1 MSYRSVK
8 RLLGEQSLERK
19 AHLIFGSFL
28 IILIF
33 GTFWWVNSIS
43 ERIIRENMEQRA
55 DELVSVVLLRLHYN
69 KFGTYYFNEHKH
81 AEKLANEILPS
92 QTKYGVLITDESK
105 IQPDNQ
111 TFQNI
116 KPVLAD
122 PGEKLLMAEIE
133 KKLVGKRGPATDA
146 ELLKKVDDIVTNQ
159 TDSSP
164 IYYEGVNANRTFH
177 SVYQYYVPLKFTAT
191 CLECHSQVA
200 PQTADGNGTVQL
212 FGEDPPLHILRI
224 ELPSLGLRKAI
235 NRSRASII
243 AIAIASAFISMF
255 AMYVVVRYV
264 VVKPLN
270 HLRSV
275 SDEISKGN
283 TYLRADLQTG
293 DEFQSLASSFNK
305 MLRHLVDTQ
314 SKLRDVNLDLDAKV
328 DELAQLNLQLYG
340 SNKLKSEFLANMSH
354 ELRTPLNSIIGFS
367 EVLQNFDTLNE
378 KQRKF
383 ARNIQESGRVLLE
396 MINEILDLAKIE
408 AGKMQLKPTEF
419 DLRSVIDAHCRIV
432 RSLVDEKNIELESN
446 CQDDIP
452 LVFQDQAK
460 FQQILTNLISNAI
473 KFTPEGGQITV
484 HTQRNLSNFSVTVED
499 TGVGIAEDDMEIIF
513 EKFRQGKSATGESVL
528 TREYAGTGLGLS
540 IVKELCIL
548 LGGSVSVDSELGKGS
563 RFIVD
568 LPLNCPI
575 EAQRDS
581 DMAAKFNQITRDQSK
596 TPLIPEKKAA
606 KSERNGS
613 SDEKK
618 ADGDVQQPVN

>member
-1 MSYRSVK
+1 
-8 RLLGEQSLERK
+8 
-19 AHLIFGSFL
+19 
-28 IILIF
+28 
-33 GTFWWVNSIS
+33 
-43 ERIIRENMEQRA
+43 
-55 DELVSVVLLRLHYN
+55 
-69 KFGTYYFNEHKH
+69 
-81 AEKLANEILPS
+81 
-92 QTKYGVLITDESK
+92 
-105 IQPDNQ
+105 
-111 TFQNI
+111 
-116 KPVLAD
+116 
-122 PGEKLLMAEIE
+122 
-133 KKLVGKRGPATDA
+133 
-146 ELLKKVDDIVTNQ
+146 
-159 TDSSP
+159 
-164 IYYEGVNANRTFH
+164 
-177 SVYQYYVPLKFTAT
+177 
-191 CLECHSQVA
+191 
-200 PQTADGNGTVQL
+200 
-212 FGEDPPLHILRI
+212 
-224 ELPSLGLRKAI
+224 
-235 NRSRASII
+235 
-243 AIAIASAFISMF
+243 
-255 AMYVVVRYV
+255 
-264 VVKPLN
+264 VKPLN

-563 RFIVD
+563 RFIVN